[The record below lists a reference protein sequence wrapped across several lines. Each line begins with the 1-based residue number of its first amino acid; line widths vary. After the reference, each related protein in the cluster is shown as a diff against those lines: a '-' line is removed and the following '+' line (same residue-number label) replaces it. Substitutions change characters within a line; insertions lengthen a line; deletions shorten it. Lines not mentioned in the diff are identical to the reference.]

1 MVLDAIGSDARATGS
16 EEFMEGRLTT
26 GSGAALRS
34 DPASASPQPL
44 DVRGAESATPT
55 AHDAPGGVPMRTPV
69 GLVAGP
75 EGVRAAAIGSD
86 GSILTTIGPDEA
98 LIGVL
103 PPLYP
108 EWLGDRT
115 FLSAHG
121 CRFPYVVGEMARGIA
136 SADMVIASAQ
146 AGLMTFFGSAGLVI
160 REVDEAITKIQGAL
174 GPSVRNWW
182 ANLIHSPQEPH
193 MEMEFAELMLARGV
207 TNVSASAFMR
217 LASSVVY
224 LSAKG
229 LTRRPDGSIQRHTHI
244 FAKVSRVEVAR
255 PFLSPAPEA
264 MLLSLVE
271 SGHLT
276 AGEAELARVVPV
288 AEDITVEAD
297 SGGHTDNRPLP
308 VLLPVIIALAAEVST
323 QYGYA
328 QQPRVGVGGGLGTPA
343 AVASAFAT
351 GAAFVVTG
359 SVNQATVESALSE
372 DGRRLLAQASMTDV
386 AMAPA
391 ADMFEMGVEV
401 QVLKRGTL
409 FAQRGKEL
417 YKAFRKY
424 PSLEAIPPEERAAL
438 ETKVLGRPI
447 DEIWAET
454 KSFFEERDPREIER
468 AEGDPKHKMALV
480 FRWYLFMGAQWA
492 RSGEISRRADYQIW
506 CGPAMGAFN
515 EWVKGSFLE
524 PVENRSVV
532 QIALNLLEGA
542 AHLTR
547 VHQLRLAGVRLQH
560 RDIMFHP
567 RPLR

>member
-1 MVLDAIGSDARATGS
+1 
-16 EEFMEGRLTT
+16 MEGRLTAKPGAT
-26 GSGAALRS
+26 GHGGHASATPQTLDMSGAAHVTHA
-34 DPASASPQPL
+34 ASA
-44 DVRGAESATPT
+44 G
-55 AHDAPGGVPMRTPV
+55 PGGVPIRAPV
-69 GLVAGP
+69 GLVAGAA
-75 EGVRAAAIGSD
+75 GVLPVPLAAD
-86 GSILTTIGPDEA
+86 GSLLTPIGPDEA

-108 EWLGDRT
+108 EWLGDRA
-115 FLSAHG
+115 FQAAHG

-136 SADMVIASAQ
+136 SADMVIASAR

-160 REVDEAITKIQGAL
+160 PEIEEAITKIQGAL
-174 GPSVRNWW
+174 GPEVRNWG
-182 ANLIHSPQEPH
+182 ANLIHSPQESH

-207 TNVSASAFMR
+207 TNVSASAFMQ
-217 LASSVVY
+217 LAPSVVY

-229 LTRRPDGSIQRHTHI
+229 LTRGPDGSIHRRTHI

-255 PFLSPAPEA
+255 PFLSPAPPA
-264 MLLSLVE
+264 MLSALVE
-271 SGHLT
+271 SGHIT
-276 AGEAELARVVPV
+276 AEEAQLAQLVPV

-308 VLLPVIIALAAEVST
+308 VLLPMIIALAAEVSAEH
-323 QYGYA
+323 GYA
-328 QQPRVGVGGGLGTPA
+328 QPARVGVGGGLGTPA
-343 AVASAFAT
+343 ALASAFAA

-372 DGRRLLAQASMTDV
+372 DGRQLLAAASMTDV
-386 AMAPA
+386 SMAPA
-391 ADMFEMGVEV
+391 ADMFELGVEV

-417 YKAFRKY
+417 YRAFRSY
-424 PSLEAIPPEERAAL
+424 PSLEAIPAEERAAL
-438 ETKVLGRPI
+438 EKKVLGRPI

-454 KSFFEERDPREIER
+454 KTFFEQRDPREIDR
-468 AEGDPKHKMALV
+468 ANADPKHKMALV

-542 AHLTR
+542 AHVTR
-547 VHQLRLAGVRLQH
+547 AHQLRLAGVPLGH
-560 RDIMFHP
+560 RDGAFIP

>member
-1 MVLDAIGSDARATGS
+1 
-16 EEFMEGRLTT
+16 MEGRRIAESGTASIANPALA
-26 GSGAALRS
+26 GSPSLAVS
-34 DPASASPQPL
+34 SASPAPET
-44 DVRGAESATPT
+44 GA
-55 AHDAPGGVPMRTPV
+55 DGPGGVPIRSPV
-69 GLVAGP
+69 GLVAGAA
-75 EGVRAAAIGSD
+75 GVLPVPLAAD
-86 GSILTTIGPDEA
+86 GSLAEPLGQGEK

-115 FLSAHG
+115 FQIAHG

-136 SADMVIASAQ
+136 SADMVIASAR
-146 AGLMTFFGSAGLVI
+146 AGLMTFFGSAGLTI
-160 REVDEAITKIQGAL
+160 PDIEEALIKIQGAL
-174 GPSVRNWW
+174 GSEIRNWG
-182 ANLIHSPQEPH
+182 ANLIHSPQESH
-193 MEMEFAELMLARGV
+193 MEMEFAELMLSRGV
-207 TNVSASAFMR
+207 SNISASAFMK
-217 LASSVVY
+217 LAPSVVY

-229 LTRRPDGSIQRHTHI
+229 LTRGPDGTIHRRTHI

-255 PFLSPAPEA
+255 PFLSPAPQA
-264 MLLSLVE
+264 MLGALVA

-276 AGEAELARVVPV
+276 QDEAQLAQVIPV

-308 VLLPVIIALAAEVST
+308 VLLPSIIALAAAVSAE
-323 QYGYA
+323 QGYS
-328 QQPRVGVGGGLGTPA
+328 QPARVGVGGGLGTPA
-343 AVASAFAT
+343 ALAAAFAA

-372 DGRRLLAQASMTDV
+372 DGRRLLAMASMTDV
-386 AMAPA
+386 SMAPA

-417 YKAFRKY
+417 YKAFRAY
-424 PSLEAIPPEERAAL
+424 PSLEAIPAAERKNL
-438 ETKVLGRPI
+438 EDKVLGRPI
-447 DEIWAET
+447 DDIWADTE
-454 KSFFEERDPREIER
+454 SFFQNRDPREIEK
-468 AEGDPKHKMALV
+468 ANNDPKHKMALV

-492 RSGEISRRADYQIW
+492 RSGETGRRADYQIW

-515 EWVKGSFLE
+515 EWVRGSFLE

-542 AHLTR
+542 AHITR
-547 VHQLRLAGVRLQH
+547 AHQLRLAGVPQGH
-560 RDIMFHP
+560 RDGAFFP

>member
-1 MVLDAIGSDARATGS
+1 
-16 EEFMEGRLTT
+16 MEGRATAGPGAVLRADHASSRTHSLDAGGV
-26 GSGAALRS
+26 GSAPS
-34 DPASASPQPL
+34 SAP
-44 DVRGAESATPT
+44 DG
-55 AHDAPGGVPMRTPV
+55 PGGIPIRAPV

-75 EGVRAAAIGSD
+75 RGVRAAALGPDS
-86 GSILTTIGPDEA
+86 GVLGPVGPDEA
-98 LIGVL
+98 LVGVL

-108 EWLGDRT
+108 EWLGDRG
-115 FLSAHG
+115 FLTAHG

-136 SADMVIASAQ
+136 SAEMVIASAR
-146 AGLMTFFGSAGLVI
+146 AGLMTFFGSAGLSTPDI
-160 REVDEAITKIQGAL
+160 DAAITQIQSTL
-174 GPSVRNWW
+174 GPEQPNWG
-182 ANLIHSPQEPH
+182 ANLIHSPHEPH
-193 MEMEFAELMLARGV
+193 LELEFAELMLARGV
-207 TNVSASAFMR
+207 SNVSASAFMR
-217 LASSVVY
+217 LSPSVVL

-229 LTRRPDGSIQRHTHI
+229 LSRVPDGSVRRRTHI

-264 MLLSLVE
+264 MLAPLVAA
-271 SGHLT
+271 GHLT
-276 AGEAELARVVPV
+276 QAEAELARLIPV
-288 AEDITVEAD
+288 AEDLTVEAD

-308 VLLPVIIALAAEVST
+308 VLLPLMIALAEEVTAEF
-323 QYGYA
+323 GYA
-328 QQPRVGVGGGLGTPA
+328 QPPRVGVGGGLGTPA

-359 SVNQATVESALSE
+359 SVNQCTVESALSA
-372 DGRRLLAQASMTDV
+372 DGRELLAKASMTDV

-417 YKAFRKY
+417 YRAFRAY
-424 PSLEAIPPEERAAL
+424 PSLEAMPAEERRAL
-438 ETKVLGRPI
+438 EEKVLGRSI
-447 DEIWAET
+447 ADIWAET
-454 KSFFEERDPREIER
+454 MAFFERRDPRQIER
-468 AEGDPKHKMALV
+468 AEADPKHKMALV

-492 RSGEISRRADYQIW
+492 RSGEVSRRADYQIW

-524 PVENRSVV
+524 PVESRSVV

-542 AHLTR
+542 AHVTR
-547 VHQLRLAGVRLQH
+547 AHQLRLAGVPLGR
-560 RDIMFHP
+560 RDSIFTP

>member
-1 MVLDAIGSDARATGS
+1 M
-16 EEFMEGRLTT
+16 
-26 GSGAALRS
+26 SGAADGPS
-34 DPASASPQPL
+34 AAPA
-44 DVRGAESATPT
+44 G
-55 AHDAPGGVPMRTPV
+55 PGGVPIRVPV

-75 EGVRAAAIGSD
+75 SGVRPAPLADD
-86 GSILTTIGPDEA
+86 GSILTPMGPGEA
-98 LIGVL
+98 LVGVL

-136 SADMVIASAQ
+136 SADMVIASAR
-146 AGLMTFFGSAGLVI
+146 AGLMTFFGSAGLAIPDV
-160 REVDEAITKIQGAL
+160 EEAITKIQGAL
-174 GPSVRNWW
+174 GPEIRNWG
-182 ANLIHSPQEPH
+182 ANLIHSPQESR
-193 MEMEFAELMLARGV
+193 MEMDFAELMLARGV
-207 TNVSASAFMR
+207 SNISASAFMR
-217 LASSVVY
+217 LAPSVVY

-229 LTRRPDGSIQRHTHI
+229 LHRAADGSVGRVTHI

-255 PFLSPAPEA
+255 PFLSPAPEG
-264 MLLSLVE
+264 MLKTLVE
-271 SGHLT
+271 SGLLT
-276 AGEAELARVVPV
+276 AEEAQLAATVPV

-308 VLLPVIIALAAEVST
+308 VLLPMIIALADEVSA
-323 QYGYA
+323 QFGYA
-328 QQPRVGVGGGLGTPA
+328 QPPRVGVGGGLGTPA
-343 AVASAFAT
+343 ALASAFAA

-372 DGRRLLAQASMTDV
+372 DGRKLLAQASMTDV

-401 QVLKRGTL
+401 QVLKRGTM

-417 YKAFRKY
+417 YKVFRAY
-424 PSLEAIPPEERAAL
+424 PSLDAIPAAERAAL
-438 ETKVLGRPI
+438 EEKILGRSI
-447 DEIWAET
+447 DDIWNDTRA
-454 KSFFEERDPREIER
+454 FFERRDPAQIGK

-492 RSGEISRRADYQIW
+492 RSGETDRRTDYQIW

-524 PVENRSVV
+524 PVESRSVV

-542 AHLTR
+542 AHVTR
-547 VHQLRLAGVRLQH
+547 AHQLRLAGVPLGH
-560 RDIMFHP
+560 RASQFSP